1 MQFLV
6 ELGLI
11 LLILFIDFP
20 AFLDILRGI
29 SDFFR
34 SLGRQV
40 RNSLFIGCI
49 VLKIHDRSIYGS
61 HQKNYNAQR
70 NQKNPPRPRC
80 NNR

>member
-20 AFLDILRGI
+20 VFLDILRGI

-40 RNSLFIGCI
+40 RTACL
-49 VLKIHDRSIYGS
+49 
-61 HQKNYNAQR
+61 
-70 NQKNPPRPRC
+70 
-80 NNR
+80 